1 MVHVVTSLARNQKPR
16 PKNVVFVGDFNVD
29 ERMSA
34 LAFQRELSTYDEKR
48 LERNN
53 N

>member
-1 MVHVVTSLARNQKPR
+1 MVHVVRAMKSEQKPR

-34 LAFQRELSTYDEKR
+34 LAWGKEQSTYNEKR